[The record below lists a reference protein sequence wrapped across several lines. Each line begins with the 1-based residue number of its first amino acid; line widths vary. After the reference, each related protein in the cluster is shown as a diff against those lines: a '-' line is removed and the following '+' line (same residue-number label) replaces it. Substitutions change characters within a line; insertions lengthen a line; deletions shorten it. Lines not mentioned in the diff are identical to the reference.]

1 VLSGVR
7 FLAFFCGL
15 VLCYSANAI
24 ELNRSNQSG
33 VAEAYGFVIG
43 QQITLDRIAERYPEL
58 AREALLARLAFE
70 RTFGDVPDKIDP
82 MLKNTLGSDEYE
94 KFRADL
100 TRQLKSQL
108 NSDPLTKP
116 IAEGFFD
123 EVRGRADGDIY
134 SPTLEYLL
142 AIRFGDWPVEE
153 YTKGFRQKYQTD
165 GSGKS
170 RGIVLHMQLPRS
182 WEGMEGNRPHIV
194 RKWKSEAGTGM
205 GLIMLQVRKT
215 QGVHITRADVAE
227 MMQPG
232 EVADLVP
239 DGGVLKDYGMVSME
253 NLPGYFTDFSIL
265 QERAGMAIFQKLRQY
280 TFFYADRMVSIQC
293 SAVGLERQHEA
304 VDKSFESVK
313 PLCIQVFNSVVIPD
327 KYLAPEVNETES
339 QAPKGI

>member
-1 VLSGVR
+1 
-7 FLAFFCGL
+7 
-15 VLCYSANAI
+15 
-24 ELNRSNQSG
+24 
-33 VAEAYGFVIG
+33 
-43 QQITLDRIAERYPEL
+43 
-58 AREALLARLAFE
+58 
-70 RTFGDVPDKIDP
+70 
-82 MLKNTLGSDEYE
+82 
-94 KFRADL
+94 
-100 TRQLKSQL
+100 
-108 NSDPLTKP
+108 
-116 IAEGFFD
+116 
-123 EVRGRADGDIY
+123 
-134 SPTLEYLL
+134 
-142 AIRFGDWPVEE
+142 
-153 YTKGFRQKYQTD
+153 
-165 GSGKS
+165 
-170 RGIVLHMQLPRS
+170 
-182 WEGMEGNRPHIV
+182 
-194 RKWKSEAGTGM
+194 
-205 GLIMLQVRKT
+205 
-215 QGVHITRADVAE
+215 